1 MASRSALLEN
11 ALPPVEIET
20 FAVERVSR
28 ARTPPVA
35 LDLRPRGYEFIERF
49 RRRYDVSI
57 GAYRDFHPRLQS
69 VVEHR
74 VGHRADD
81 VIDLLCLDRSIYDSF
96 EHEYRVPIDLRLP
109 WSWPALPMWLAVGEV
124 SSSKSALRLSLR
136 SRRRLRYPKRY
147 FNAAHTALSRLEHVL
162 ASEREIRMMAAT
174 RLG

>member
-11 ALPPVEIET
+11 ALPPVEIES
-20 FAVERVSR
+20 FVAERVSR
-28 ARTPPVA
+28 ARAPRVAVDFRPP
-35 LDLRPRGYEFIERF
+35 RFEFVDRL
-49 RRRYDVSI
+49 RRRYDLTI
-57 GAYRDFHPRLQS
+57 GAHRDFHPRLQS

-74 VGHRADD
+74 VEHRADD

-124 SSSKSALRLSLR
+124 SSTKSALRLSLR

-147 FNAAHTALSRLEHVL
+147 FNAAHAALSRLEHVL